1 LNSIESDSHSHEEE
15 STIPVLDTLGCSIA
29 VLEKNDGEASSDNGN
44 DELNVWSLGK
54 SDSVEE
60 VSLNEKTKLVEPTN
74 LLIVDISISNRSDL
88 WMSEGVV
95 VL

>member
-44 DELNVWSLGK
+44 DELNV
-54 SDSVEE
+54 
-60 VSLNEKTKLVEPTN
+60 
-74 LLIVDISISNRSDL
+74 
-88 WMSEGVV
+88 
-95 VL
+95 